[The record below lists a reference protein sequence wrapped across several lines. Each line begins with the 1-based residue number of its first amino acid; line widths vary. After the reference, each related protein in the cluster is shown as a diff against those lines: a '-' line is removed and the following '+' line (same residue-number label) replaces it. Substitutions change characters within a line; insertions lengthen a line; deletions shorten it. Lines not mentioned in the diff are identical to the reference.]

1 MRLTR
6 HVTQHGPAR
15 TTRTTAFGLAFGI
28 VALAAASGCSSTV
41 RTGQSPA
48 YLVLQRLEGASG
60 AESSGTFQSVLRS
73 DVRSKGSVFED
84 NGRVT
89 LSIALR
95 DVTNPSGPTTNNL
108 ITLNRYRVEY
118 RRTDGRNTPG
128 VDVPYAFEGALG
140 MTVGEQNVQAVFSLV
155 RIQAKLEAP
164 LVTLVGNNGG
174 ALVISTIADVTFFG
188 KDQTGREVTVTGS
201 MSVNFADWADP
212 E

>member
-1 MRLTR
+1 MQRGT
-6 HVTQHGPAR
+6 AR
-15 TTRTTAFGLAFGI
+15 TTRTAAFGLAFGI

-48 YLVLQRLEGASG
+48 YLVLQRLEGSSG
-60 AESSGTFQSVLRS
+60 AETSGTFQSVLRS

-89 LSIALR
+89 LSIALK